1 MQRATPTNQTLG
13 LWQRALPRPHMVLEH
28 QVLGRARPPG
38 VGASPA
44 AVEGSS
50 DEELLGPCHWFPS
63 HIWPW
68 QEVPG
73 ILLTLEQYLLR

>member
-1 MQRATPTNQTLG
+1 
-13 LWQRALPRPHMVLEH
+13 MVLEH